1 MSLAQPALS
10 ARSACAAT
18 LHNRL
23 GRTLGLMFLLT
34 LMVLSSACGTKVT
47 RVDSDTVT
55 DLSGQWNDTDSRL
68 VSREMI
74 DDVLSRPWVSNY
86 TRLHKR
92 PPTVIV
98 GEVRN
103 LSHEHI
109 NTRTFISD
117 LERELINSGEIDFVA
132 SATERTA
139 VRDERLD
146 QDLHAREE
154 TRKAMGQETGADFM
168 LQGTINTIIDAVDGE
183 QARFYQIDLTLID
196 MLSNRKVWVGQ
207 KKIKKTIQK
216 SGWRL

>member
-1 MSLAQPALS
+1 MSLPQRTLS
-10 ARSACAAT
+10 AGSVCASPMR
-18 LHNRL
+18 NRL
-23 GRTLGLMFLLT
+23 VYTMGLLL
-34 LMVLSSACGTKVT
+34 LLSLVVLSSGCGTKVT
-47 RVDSDTVT
+47 RVDTDTVT

-86 TRLHKR
+86 TRVHNR

-146 QDLHAREE
+146 QDLNAREE

-183 QARFYQIDLTLID
+183 QARFYQVDLTLID
-196 MLSNRKVWVGQ
+196 MLSNRKVWIGQ